1 MHNSGKVLISHA
13 LAKRLLPLTLSV
25 FVLISLVLPLSFG
38 AIEYRRLANTA
49 GTHARQLADL
59 ITTIAATSPRL
70 WKFQATKYSEVMNTF
85 LPHKGIAA
93 IDILDEGKAP
103 VNQFNHT
110 ASHGMFSSWAVEGEP
125 AAIALNNMRIGEVRI
140 RLDASSAALM
150 VALLLSGCVLIGGL
164 LCLFLYRLPLR
175 VVWKLERQL
184 LAYQDSL
191 EDLVRERTDAL
202 QDARFKAES
211 ANRAK
216 GLFLANMS
224 HEIRTPMNAILGM
237 THLAMQARSDD
248 QRRHFLETV
257 QHSSE
262 SLLGLLNDILDFS
275 KMEAGQLQLNPLPF
289 NLRRLLHGIVSTMG
303 VSATEKG
310 LTLTAHIA
318 DDLPEV
324 LIGDDMRLRQILLN
338 LVGNAI
344 KFTSKG
350 AVTISAT
357 RDSAGD
363 AEAVHCTVTDSGIGI
378 PADKCV
384 LIFNSF
390 EQADSSHARQF
401 GGTGLGLSVCSQLIS
416 LMGGRIW
423 VESREQAGSAFHF
436 TVPLPASSE
445 QPAELPETEQAAPMA
460 IANLRILVVDD
471 NAVNRDVASMTLEQT
486 HEVAT
491 AGNGL
496 EALTLLA
503 MRPFDIIL
511 MDVQMPTMDGLTATA
526 MIRALEQEQPLPQPL
541 TEPLLSDLTVRLRG
555 GHLPIVAMTAHAMS
569 EDRDMCRA
577 TGMDGYIT
585 KPFQPAQLVTILHEM
600 MAYNA
605 QRSHP
610 HRERG
615 KNPAEPSSPNGPILP
630 LTMEQVAAHL
640 QRTTGLGAE
649 QISRLLIAARQSLA
663 TNLARMEEGIVAGD
677 ASILTAAA
685 HTLKGT
691 LLQCGLD
698 ELAAIAEHMQHCV
711 RDDGAISDHT
721 GLATLQQTLAGL
733 ITAP

>member
-25 FVLISLVLPLSFG
+25 FVLIALVLPLSFG

-70 WKFQATKYSEVMNTF
+70 WKFQAIKYSEVMNTF

-338 LVGNAI
+338 PWGMKIA
-344 KFTSKG
+344 
-350 AVTISAT
+350 AT
-357 RDSAGD
+357 VILSSWLGSLLASQLLGMPF
-363 AEAVHCTVTDSGIGI
+363 AHGLAMSSSFGWYSLSGILV
-378 PADKCV
+378 ADKLGPV
-384 LIFNSF
+384 L
-390 EQADSSHARQF
+390 
-401 GGTGLGLSVCSQLIS
+401 
-416 LMGGRIW
+416 
-423 VESREQAGSAFHF
+423 GSAAFIND
-436 TVPLPASSE
+436 LGR
-445 QPAELPETEQAAPMA
+445 ELIAILLIPVLMRRHPSAA
-460 IANLRILVVDD
+460 IGYGG
-471 NAVNRDVASMTLEQT
+471 
-486 HEVAT
+486 AT
-491 AGNGL
+491 AL
-496 EALTLLA
+496 DFTLPVIQKSGGIQVVPVA
-503 MRPFDIIL
+503 IVSGFIL
-511 MDVQMPTMDGLTATA
+511 S
-526 MIRALEQEQPLPQPL
+526 
-541 TEPLLSDLTVRLRG
+541 LL
-555 GHLPIVAMTAHAMS
+555 
-569 EDRDMCRA
+569 
-577 TGMDGYIT
+577 
-585 KPFQPAQLVTILHEM
+585 
-600 MAYNA
+600 
-605 QRSHP
+605 
-610 HRERG
+610 
-615 KNPAEPSSPNGPILP
+615 GPILI
-630 LTMEQVAAHL
+630 
-640 QRTTGLGAE
+640 LGF
-649 QISRLLIAARQSLA
+649 LA
-663 TNLARMEEGIVAGD
+663 I
-677 ASILTAAA
+677 
-685 HTLKGT
+685 
-691 LLQCGLD
+691 
-698 ELAAIAEHMQHCV
+698 
-711 RDDGAISDHT
+711 
-721 GLATLQQTLAGL
+721 
-733 ITAP
+733 